1 MRFIFLGLFLLK
13 GSLINAQVISHKVI
27 TNGGSF
33 ASNGGYHLASTIG
46 EVSVISYQNSGYF
59 ITQGFQQPSMLYEAD
74 PPKPDNGTIISVYPN
89 PVENDLIFE
98 LNINEITEFTIK
110 VYTFTGINLYVK
122 QLSQLPEGRNYF
134 TIDFSGYSRGI
145 YMVHVY
151 SQEKIIS
158 RLFKIEKL

>member
-46 EVSVISYQNSGYF
+46 EISVISYQNSGYF
-59 ITQGFQQPSMLYEAD
+59 ITQGFQQPSMLYETD
-74 PPKPDNGTIISVYPN
+74 PPKPDNGTIVSVYPN

-98 LNINEITEFTIK
+98 LNIDKITEFTIK
-110 VYTFTGINLYVK
+110 VYTFTGISLYVK
-122 QLSQLPEGRNYF
+122 RLSQLPEGRNYF
-134 TIDFSGYSRGI
+134 TIDFSGFSRGI
-145 YMVHVY
+145 YMVHVF

>member
-1 MRFIFLGLFLLK
+1 MRFIFLGIFLLI
-13 GSLINAQVISHKVI
+13 GSLLNAQVISHKVI
-27 TNGGSF
+27 ANGGSF
-33 ASNGGYHLASTIG
+33 ASNGGYYLASTIG
-46 EVSVISYQNSGYF
+46 EVSVNSFQFSGYF
-59 ITQGFQQPSMLYEAD
+59 ITQGFQQPSMLYKTD
-74 PPKPDNGTIISVYPN
+74 PSNSDNGTIVSVYPN

-98 LNINEITEFTIK
+98 LNINAITEFTIE
-110 VYTFTGINLYVK
+110 VYTFIGVSLYVR